1 MKKKTHDS
9 FVFTESESNDGE
21 DRVSDRD
28 RNENT
33 DSENNMD
40 LEIKD
45 LEAFINDKK
54 FENNLKKHFLVVTRN
69 LEKKL
74 R

>member
-1 MKKKTHDS
+1 
-9 FVFTESESNDGE
+9 
-21 DRVSDRD
+21 
-28 RNENT
+28 
-33 DSENNMD
+33 MD

-45 LEAFINDKK
+45 LDIKAFINNKNFEKK
-54 FENNLKKHFLVVTRN
+54 FKKHFLVVTRN

>member
-1 MKKKTHDS
+1 
-9 FVFTESESNDGE
+9 
-21 DRVSDRD
+21 
-28 RNENT
+28 
-33 DSENNMD
+33 MD

-45 LEAFINDKK
+45 LEIKAFMNNKNFEKK
-54 FENNLKKHFLVVTRN
+54 FKKHFLVITRN

>member
-1 MKKKTHDS
+1 
-9 FVFTESESNDGE
+9 
-21 DRVSDRD
+21 
-28 RNENT
+28 
-33 DSENNMD
+33 MD